1 MAVLK
6 YTDKQGTEI
15 ILGNY
20 GNSIVYNDMSEYLRI
35 DDAEEIYVKKSDADK
50 FATQENID
58 ALKEEIKNEMPDLTG
73 FATQT
78 WVKEQQ
84 YLTQSNIANLATQDS
99 VKEVENKIPSI
110 WKGTADEYAEINP
123 KDPNTL
129 YLIKEE

>member
-20 GNSIVYNDMSEYLRI
+20 GNSIVYNDMSEYLKI

-50 FATQENID
+50 
-58 ALKEEIKNEMPDLTG
+58 